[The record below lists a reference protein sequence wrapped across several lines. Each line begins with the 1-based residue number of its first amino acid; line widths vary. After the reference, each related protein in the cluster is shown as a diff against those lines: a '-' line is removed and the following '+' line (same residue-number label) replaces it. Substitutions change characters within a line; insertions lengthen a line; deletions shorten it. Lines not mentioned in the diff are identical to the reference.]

1 MLSVTLVGLASE
13 KEKRSDGE
21 RGAGP
26 RVSYER
32 EDQMRGDNC
41 FNALLLLYKS
51 ALRVGRK
58 DFFSIGGYLLKRISN
73 LCASKIIQ
81 FTKVLFIQTF

>member
-1 MLSVTLVGLASE
+1 MLSVTRVGLASK

-51 ALRVGRK
+51 ALRAGRK
-58 DFFSIGGYLLKRISN
+58 DFLMRYRENQGKRN
-73 LCASKIIQ
+73 EGK
-81 FTKVLFIQTF
+81 KR

>member
-21 RGAGP
+21 KGAGP

-32 EDQMRGDNC
+32 EDQMRGDNS

-58 DFFSIGGYLLKRISN
+58 DFFFLLVVICLRE
-73 LCASKIIQ
+73 LE
-81 FTKVLFIQTF
+81 T

>member
-1 MLSVTLVGLASE
+1 MLSVTRVGLASK

-51 ALRVGRK
+51 ALRAGRK
-58 DFFSIGGYLLKRISN
+58 DFFFLLVVICLRE
-73 LCASKIIQ
+73 LE
-81 FTKVLFIQTF
+81 T

>member
-26 RVSYER
+26 CVSYER

-58 DFFSIGGYLLKRISN
+58 DFFFLLVVICLRE
-73 LCASKIIQ
+73 LE
-81 FTKVLFIQTF
+81 T